1 LRRVAGRSKDAAQ
14 ARRLPALAAIY
25 DGGAR
30 SAAARLGNVTLQIVR
45 DWVLRF
51 NAEGPAGLLD
61 RKAPG
66 PTQLLTD
73 AHRQALA
80 AQIHQRRIPAICGV
94 VRWQLCDLGPWL
106 WEEFTALRALPAA
119 RVSVSMQTLSQEV
132 PAMGYRILPRAGG
145 SGRMAASGAAES
157 HKSFAKAVRVLE
169 LNASPHRTAA

>member
-1 LRRVAGRSKDAAQ
+1 
-14 ARRLPALAAIY
+14 
-25 DGGAR
+25 
-30 SAAARLGNVTLQIVR
+30 VTLQIVR

-80 AQIHQRRIPAICGV
+80 AQIHQRRIPAICGM

-119 RVSVSMQTLSQEV
+119 GVSVSMPTLSREV
-132 PAMGYRILPRAGG
+132 RAFGYRKLSARLRPHAQAEGAIEACKKTSPTRWQASRA
-145 SGRMAASGAAES
+145 SRASVSTG
-157 HKSFAKAVRVLE
+157 
-169 LNASPHRTAA
+169 